1 VWSELGGLLL
11 RGGRVDES
19 IAAYKR
25 LVEVAPH
32 DPSALVTV
40 AQLLVQ
46 SGRPDEAQAQAKAA
60 LLMLANAD
68 GRWRAAAHKV
78 LMRIAL
84 ERKDLTLARE
94 EAARAQQ
101 ADPTIPLPDF
111 VEGVIRYDAGQFE
124 DALPFFQR
132 AVESS
137 RQRTFP
143 VADLHYY
150 LGDTLARIE
159 RYPEAEREL
168 TMEIRMFPSN
178 LRARAARAML
188 YRAQGRIA
196 ESDQEIDDIVRTSPG
211 PEGYGLAVKL
221 YTMFGEPE
229 KARAASARANAGR
242 PRTPQPGR

>member
-1 VWSELGGLLL
+1 
-11 RGGRVDES
+11 
-19 IAAYKR
+19 
-25 LVEVAPH
+25 
-32 DPSALVTV
+32 VTV
-40 AQLLVQ
+40 ALLLVQ

-60 LLMLANAD
+60 LLMLANAE

-78 LMRIAL
+78 LMRVAL
-84 ERKDLTLARE
+84 ERKDLTLARG
-94 EAARAQQ
+94 EAARAQE
-101 ADPTIPLPDF
+101 ADPTFPLPDF
-111 VEGVIRYDAGQFE
+111 VEGVIRYDAGQFDE
-124 DALPFFQR
+124 ALPYFER

-150 LGDTLARIE
+150 LGDTLARLE

-188 YRAQGRIA
+188 YRVQGRVA
-196 ESDQEIDDIVRTSPG
+196 ESDREIEDIIHTSPG

-221 YTMFGEPE
+221 YTMFGEQD
-229 KARAASARANAGR
+229 KAQAARASAGR
-242 PRTPQPGR
+242 ARQTPAGR